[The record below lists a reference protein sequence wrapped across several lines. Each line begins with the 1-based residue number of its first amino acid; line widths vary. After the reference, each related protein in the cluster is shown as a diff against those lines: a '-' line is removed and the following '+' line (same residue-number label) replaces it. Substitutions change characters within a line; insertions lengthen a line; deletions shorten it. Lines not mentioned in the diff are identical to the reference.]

1 MMEKIVLGLSG
12 GVDSALSA
20 YLLKAQG
27 YEVVGVYLE
36 NGSDASA
43 DAKKVADDMGI
54 GFMCVDIM
62 DMLREKVIN
71 PFIEG
76 YLHAKT
82 PIPCIACNPA
92 VKFTVLFDVA
102 DQIGAKYVA
111 TGHYARITEGENGEK
126 LLTKAESKN
135 DQSYMLYRLPKEYI
149 ERLILPLGG
158 YENKDA
164 VRADSEKYGIH
175 IAKKADSMEI
185 CFIPDDDHAKYI
197 EDNGFTPPPGDF
209 VDENGKVLGKHLGI
223 HRYTVGQ
230 RRGLGIAAASRLFVT
245 KIDAEKNQVILSF
258 DDLHKHDIE
267 VSAPHIIYNKY
278 LSVDEFDCKCK
289 IRHSKT
295 EYDAHVVKTENGFA
309 VHFPEAAR
317 APSPGQSA
325 VFYEGEYVIG
335 GGYIE

>member
-1 MMEKIVLGLSG
+1 MEKIVLGLSG

-27 YEVVGVYLE
+27 YEVMGVYLE
-36 NGSDASA
+36 NGSNAAD
-43 DAKKVADDMGI
+43 DAKRVADDMGI
-54 GFMCVDIM
+54 DFMCVDIM
-62 DMLREKVIN
+62 AQLREKVIE
-71 PFIEG
+71 PFIKG
-76 YLHAKT
+76 YLEAKT

-92 VKFTVLFDVA
+92 VKFKVLFDVA
-102 DQIGAKYVA
+102 DEIGAKYVA

-126 LLTKAESKN
+126 LLTKASSKN
-135 DQSYMLYRLPKEYI
+135 DQSYMLYRLPKDYI
-149 ERLILPLGG
+149 ERLILPLGE

-164 VRADSEKYGIH
+164 VRADAEKYGIH

-197 EDNGFTPPPGDF
+197 EDNGFTPPAGDF

-230 RRGLGIAAASRLFVT
+230 RRGLGIAAAARLFVT

-258 DDLHKHDIE
+258 EDLHKHEIE

-278 LSVDEFDCKCK
+278 LDMGEFDCKCK

-295 EYDAHVVKTENGFA
+295 EYDAHVVKTENGFK
-309 VHFPEAAR
+309 VFFPEAAR

-325 VFYEGEYVIG
+325 VFYDGEYVIG